1 MASTQSSVPRVSRTA
16 LIGFFMG
23 LFSCLLLALDG
34 PAYRLHVWGLQ
45 FALLR
50 VIPLALLLGLVA
62 LLLSI
67 IGAIRARSGRGLALA
82 GIVFGLIAAGIPLN
96 SLRVALH
103 SPIHDVTTDTVN
115 PPQFSAVLPQRAA
128 VDHANPTDVDPKTTE
143 LQKRVYPDIAP
154 VHLAVPPSQ
163 AFDHALST
171 ARGMGW
177 EIAAT
182 DPTQGRIEAT
192 ATTFWFGFKDDIVVR
207 ITADGSGSRVD
218 MRSLSRIGQSDVGAN
233 ARRVRDFLGKLSAG

>member
-16 LIGFFMG
+16 LFGFFIG

-34 PAYRLHVWGLQ
+34 PAYRLHVWGLE
-45 FALLR
+45 FALLI
-50 VIPLALLLGLVA
+50 VIPCALLLGLVA

-67 IGAIRARSGRGLALA
+67 VGAVRSRSGRGLALA
-82 GIVFGLIAAGIPLN
+82 GIVMGLIAAGMPLN
-96 SLRVALH
+96 SIRLAQH
-103 SPIHDVTTDTVN
+103 SPIHDVTTDTDN

-128 VDHANPTDVDPKTTE
+128 VQHANPTDVDPKTIQ
-143 LQKRVYPDIAP
+143 LQKQVYPDIAP

-163 AFDHALST
+163 AFERALST

-182 DPTQGRIEAT
+182 DPAQGRIEAT
-192 ATTFWFGFKDDIVVR
+192 ATTFWFGFKDDVVLR
-207 ITADGSGSRVD
+207 IAADGTGSRID
-218 MRSLSRIGQSDVGAN
+218 MRSISRIGGSDVGAN
-233 ARRVRDFLGKLSAG
+233 ARRVRDFFGRLSAG

>member
-16 LIGFFMG
+16 LFGFFIG

-34 PAYRLHVWGLQ
+34 PAYRLHVWGLE
-45 FALLR
+45 FALLI
-50 VIPLALLLGLVA
+50 VIPCALL
-62 LLLSI
+62 
-67 IGAIRARSGRGLALA
+67 LALA
-82 GIVFGLIAAGIPLN
+82 GIVLGLIAAGMPLN
-96 SLRVALH
+96 SIRLAQH

-128 VDHANPTDVDPKTTE
+128 VQHANPTDVDPKTIQ
-143 LQKRVYPDIAP
+143 LQKQVYPDIAP

-163 AFDHALST
+163 AFERALST

-182 DPTQGRIEAT
+182 DPAQGRIEAT
-192 ATTFWFGFKDDIVVR
+192 ATTFWFGFKDDVVLR
-207 ITADGSGSRVD
+207 IAADGTGSRVD
-218 MRSLSRIGQSDVGAN
+218 MRSISRIGGSDVGAN
-233 ARRVRDFLGKLSAG
+233 ARRVRDFFGRLSAG